1 MYLKV
6 IYRHMEIADLAL
18 SGLLRIRSKLGSDY
32 KEYRPKL
39 IRINH

>member
-32 KEYRPKL
+32 KEYRSKL